1 LSLERHSV
9 VLWRLY
15 NMNLVEVTG
24 GKKYQ
29 RDIAQKVVYAMIDTL
44 MPRMRTLDIEVKIR
58 KISGDAVGYCMQE
71 DTNRMFTI
79 DVQKDLSLR
88 DFITTIC
95 HEMVHVKQYARNEMD
110 CYGRKWKTKVISDKV
125 GYYDLP
131 WEKEAYRL
139 QDKLAQEVWDA
150 DIL

>member
-1 LSLERHSV
+1 
-9 VLWRLY
+9 
-15 NMNLVEVTG
+15 MNLVEVTG

-139 QDKLAQEVWDA
+139 QDKLAQEVWDEWK
-150 DIL
+150 LGSY

>member
-1 LSLERHSV
+1 
-9 VLWRLY
+9 
-15 NMNLVEVTG
+15 MNLVEVTG

-95 HEMVHVKQYARNEMD
+95 HQMVHVKQYARNEMD

>member
-1 LSLERHSV
+1 
-9 VLWRLY
+9 
-15 NMNLVEVTG
+15 MNLVEVTG

-110 CYGRKWKTKVISDKV
+110 CYGRKWKKKTIANDTA
-125 GYYDLP
+125 YCDLP
-131 WEKEAYRL
+131 WEKEAYRM
-139 QDKLAQEVWDA
+139 QDKLAQLVWDE

>member
-1 LSLERHSV
+1 
-9 VLWRLY
+9 
-15 NMNLVEVTG
+15 MNLVEVTG

-95 HEMVHVKQYARNEMD
+95 HEMVHVKQYARNEMS
-110 CYGRKWKTKVISDKV
+110 CYGGKWKKKKISDDTA
-125 GYYDLP
+125 YYDLP
-131 WEKEAYRL
+131 WEKEAYRM
-139 QDKLAQEVWDA
+139 QDKLAQIVWDA
-150 DIL
+150 DVL

>member
-1 LSLERHSV
+1 
-9 VLWRLY
+9 
-15 NMNLVEVTG
+15 MNLVEVTG

-44 MPRMRTLDIEVKIR
+44 MPRMRKLDIEVKIR

-139 QDKLAQEVWDA
+139 QDKLAQEIWDA

>member
-1 LSLERHSV
+1 
-9 VLWRLY
+9 
-15 NMNLVEVTG
+15 MNLVEVTG

-95 HEMVHVKQYARNEMD
+95 HEMVHVKQYARNEMN